1 MELADPRFAALIRS
15 LPVEHHTIRVAR
27 SVWEPRFAV
36 AGLTTEFEAIFGD
49 ELEVSLSR
57 QQIRRQA
64 DRRRKCLE
72 VLLWG
77 YPVGMRGK
85 RHESYLANLDTIS
98 ERAASDAPWPEYFEA
113 LDAVHGLGMSTIT
126 KLAYFFGKTF
136 DGHPAV
142 ILDSRIMAVLTR
154 TTWAE
159 FAGLG
164 NVTYNNASRHYLRYL
179 ETTASVACGIEGAT
193 PEQLEFFL
201 YSLGDAF
208 GASASGGEESPTR

>member
-57 QQIRRQA
+57 EQIRRQA

-77 YPVGMRGK
+77 YPAGMRGN
-85 RHESYLANLDTIS
+85 ETAYLANLDAIS
-98 ERAASDAPWPEYFEA
+98 ERAASDAQWPDYFA
-113 LDAVHGLGMSTIT
+113 SLDDLKGLGMSTIT
-126 KLAYFFGKTF
+126 KLAYFFGRTF
-136 DGHPAV
+136 EGHPAV
-142 ILDSRIMAVLTR
+142 ILDSRIVAVLTR
-154 TTWAE
+154 ATWAE
-159 FAGLG
+159 FAGLRC
-164 NVTYNNASRHYLRYL
+164 VTYNNASKHYLRYL
-179 ETTASVACGIEGAT
+179 ETTALVTRGIGGAT

-201 YSLGDAF
+201 FSLGSAF
-208 GASASGGEESPTR
+208 GPSASGGGESPPQ